1 MGKNANAFFFFWGE
15 LMIMMKKRKI
25 FIYFLSSIRECLRK
39 VSAAEAKQKVPSKCK
54 RYLAGFSLT
63 VDHVQPSCPFWSC
76 TLPTLSFTSAVKFE
90 FYLTFLNTVRFLTFR
105 EENT

>member
-1 MGKNANAFFFFWGE
+1 
-15 LMIMMKKRKI
+15 MMKKEEN
-25 FIYFLSSIRECLRK
+25 FYLFFYLPFENASEK

-54 RYLAGFSLT
+54 RYLARVSLT

-105 EENT
+105 EENTYRRV